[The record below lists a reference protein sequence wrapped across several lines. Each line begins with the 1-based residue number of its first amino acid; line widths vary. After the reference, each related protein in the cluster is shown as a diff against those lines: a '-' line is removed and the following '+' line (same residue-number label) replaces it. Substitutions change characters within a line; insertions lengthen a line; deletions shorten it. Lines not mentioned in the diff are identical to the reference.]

1 MEGATEARILV
12 IEDDAN
18 TRDFL
23 RRGLQEAGYRVEIAS
38 RADDGMALVR
48 NNRFDIIVLDIM
60 LPDGNGIQVCK
71 TIRETDARV
80 PILFLTALGTTENVT
95 AGLDAGADDYLV
107 KPFKFAE
114 LLARVRTLL
123 RRVRPVAAQPS
134 PEQLFVFSNV
144 ILDDYAKTVKRAG
157 QTLTLTATEYRLLFL
172 FLKNPGKVISR
183 MDILADIWGSD
194 IHIGSNV
201 VDVYIN
207 YLRKKLE
214 AGGLPR
220 LIHTVIGM
228 GYALKEADENQS

>member
-1 MEGATEARILV
+1 MEAANDAKILV

-23 RRGLQEAGYRVEIAS
+23 RRGLQEAGYRVEIAG
-38 RADDGMALVR
+38 RADAGLEQAKQIV
-48 NNRFDIIVLDIM
+48 FDVIILDIM
-60 LPDGNGIQVCK
+60 LPDGDGMQICK
-71 TIRETDARV
+71 NIRQADERV
-80 PILFLTALGTTENVT
+80 PILFLTALGTTEKIT

-114 LLARVRTLL
+114 LLARIRTLL
-123 RRVRPVAAQPS
+123 RRVRPVSGQPS
-134 PEQLFVFSNV
+134 PEQTLVFAD
-144 ILDDYAKTVKRAG
+144 IQLDDYTKTVKRAS
-157 QTLTLTATEYRLLFL
+157 QALTLTATEYRLLFM

-183 MDILADIWGSD
+183 TEILNEIWGAD

-228 GYALKEADENQS
+228 GYSLKEADENQS

>member
-38 RADDGMALVR
+38 RADDGMALMR
-48 NNRFDIIVLDIM
+48 HNRFDIIVLDIM

-134 PEQLFVFSNV
+134 PEQLLVFSNV
-144 ILDDYAKTVKRAG
+144 ILDDYAKTVKRGG
-157 QTLTLTATEYRLLFL
+157 QPLTLTATEYKLLFL